1 MDKPKDVFLIAR
13 VKQELKDKVIKE
25 AQKAGVGISD
35 VIRSLVE
42 KHLK

>member
-1 MDKPKDVFLIAR
+1 MEVKKHVFLIAR

-25 AQKAGVGISD
+25 AQKTGVGISD

-42 KHLK
+42 KYLK